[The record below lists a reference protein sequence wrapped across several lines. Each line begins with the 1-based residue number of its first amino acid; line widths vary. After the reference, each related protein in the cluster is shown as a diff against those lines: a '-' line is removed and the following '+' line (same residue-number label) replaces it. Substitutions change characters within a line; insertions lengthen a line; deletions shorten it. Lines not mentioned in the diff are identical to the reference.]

1 MIRFLNPMAAA
12 GLSSLTSLVDL
23 VAQGE
28 AGTLVRVIRHKL
40 DVNDGTRGNNGRRSD
55 VTAVPSQQVCGL
67 RIPIS
72 DLYEVIPRSKKQY
85 MHKCY
90 FWICLFGILVW
101 QKKSQIL
108 QQEYYLNKTKIETT
122 FKTINIYLK

>member
-40 DVNDGTRGNNGRRSD
+40 DVDDGTRGNNGRRSD

-90 FWICLFGILVW
+90 FWMFAW
-101 QKKSQIL
+101 QKKKSRIL